1 MSTHARTERL
11 ALCETFL
18 QTGPDAPTLC
28 EGWNSS
34 DLAAHLVLRER
45 RPDAQAGLY
54 IPGLSAHTTAVQG
67 ELAAQPWDELVEQ
80 VRSGPPAWNPARWR
94 VLDEATNT
102 AEFFVHH
109 EDVRRAQ
116 PDWKPRV
123 LHPDFEQALWKACGL
138 AGKLA
143 LRSCDVGVELVAPAH
158 GRATGKRGHPSVRV
172 EGPPAELLLFV
183 FGRRD
188 VAQVDL
194 DGPNDAIERLRAS
207 SSGF

>member
-1 MSTHARTERL
+1 MSNHARTERL

-28 EGWNSS
+28 EGWTTS

-45 RPDAQAGLY
+45 RPDAQVGAYL
-54 IPGLSAHTTAVQG
+54 PGLSGHTTAVQA

-80 VRSGPPAWNPARWR
+80 VRVGPPVWNPTRWS

-116 PDWKPRV
+116 PGWQPRV
-123 LHPDFEQALWKACGL
+123 LHPDLEQALWKACGM

-143 LRSCDVGVELVAPAH
+143 LRRADVGVELVAPAH

-172 EGPPAELLLFV
+172 EGPPAELLL
-183 FGRRD
+183 
-188 VAQVDL
+188 
-194 DGPNDAIERLRAS
+194 
-207 SSGF
+207 